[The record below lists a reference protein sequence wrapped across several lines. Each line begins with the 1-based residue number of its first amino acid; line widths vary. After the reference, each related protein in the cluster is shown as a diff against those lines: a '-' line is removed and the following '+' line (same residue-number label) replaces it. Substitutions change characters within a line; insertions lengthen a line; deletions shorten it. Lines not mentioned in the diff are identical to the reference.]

1 MPVRSKLDECQRV
14 NECIAKHDRS
24 LFIIA
29 RKMKCTVQR
38 IWEVYSRDVHG
49 NGISN
54 GTGNPM
60 GMGIKHRI
68 GNGNGRYWNY
78 LHSHGNLFPK
88 VLCCDEHIYMWMWEF
103 AARSWCRCRQNIW
116 HVGSTA
122 YEIILWCYGIFTWKK
137 PKVGTSLYWV
147 SEYGLTSPSIHYRSF
162 RKRTSLYS

>member
-88 VLCCDEHIYMWMWEF
+88 VLCCDEHIYVNVGICGAKLMSMSTEHL
-103 AARSWCRCRQNIW
+103 ACRFDRLWNHIMVLW
-116 HVGSTA
+116 HIYVEKAKSRNVSVLS
-122 YEIILWCYGIFTWKK
+122 E
-137 PKVGTSLYWV
+137 WV
-147 SEYGLTSPSIHYRSF
+147 WFNVPINTL
-162 RKRTSLYS
+162 